1 MGILGSLRNIVGG
14 RLEDSSVW
22 NQPDTL
28 EELDNIL
35 QNSTKPQVIYK
46 HSYSCAVS
54 MFAKSSLE
62 SGLDSLEGEADFHLI
77 DVVSHRKL
85 SNHIAETTEIPHES
99 PQIILMH
106 QGNPFWSDSHGG
118 VRINALREALNEIDD
133 PGPKK
138 D

>member
-28 EELDNIL
+28 EEVDNIL

-62 SGLDSLEGEADFHLI
+62 NGLDSLEGEADFHLV
-77 DVVSHRKL
+77 DVVSQRKL
-85 SNHIAETTEIPHES
+85 SNHIAETTGIRHES

-106 QGNPFWSDSHGG
+106 KGKPFWSDSHGG
-118 VRINALREALNEIDD
+118 VRINTLREALNEIDD